1 MRWRAQNPKFY
12 KGYCTLQSKIPAAA
26 QPFSTELRIKYAQ
39 IPWRFFMLRFEE
51 APKKPTNL
59 SLNSEVLA
67 MARELGMNVSRTVD
81 ALLAEEVK
89 RQYWARWN
97 EQNSE
102 AIEQYNERIE
112 REGLPLAQYRTF

>member
-1 MRWRAQNPKFY
+1 
-12 KGYCTLQSKIPAAA
+12 
-26 QPFSTELRIKYAQ
+26 
-39 IPWRFFMLRFEE
+39 MLRFED

-59 SLNSEVLA
+59 SLNADVLA

-97 EQNSE
+97 EQNRE
-102 AIEQYNERIE
+102 AIDQYNERIE
-112 REGLPLAQYRTF
+112 QEGLPLAQHRTF